1 MKWFKGKNKAPVRMR
16 GASSGNIIVPS
27 AQGKLRVQA
36 RTKQEFID
44 VLCYYSPH
52 FTSTL
57 LSDRDVL
64 RSSQFAKEYSG
75 QAMIKYFELDDEKI
89 NKDLAAQGCIDVTLP
104 DYQMDYGHCTL
115 TCIHHN

>member
-1 MKWFKGKNKAPVRMR
+1 MR
-16 GASSGNIIVPS
+16 GATSGNIVIPS
-27 AQGKLRVQA
+27 AQEKLQVQA
-36 RTKQEFID
+36 QTKQGFID

-89 NKDLAAQGCIDVTLP
+89 IKDLAAKGYIHVTLS
-104 DYQMDYGHCTL
+104 D
-115 TCIHHN
+115 